1 MQEREQKWYS
11 GMLGVTFNANEGRIT
26 IFRSMLEA
34 LGWPTYYRF
43 LYNRK
48 MGQIAVQACK
58 AEDAGAHRV
67 TRLNETNSCEI
78 KCVAF
83 SRMIYQDAYW
93 NMKRSYRL
101 DGKLFPEQNLVSF
114 PILDA
119 IPIENGKIL
128 EAAVSPTVAPRQ
140 AEASP
145 SQNNPSSA
153 PTEGLSDGRVGKAG
167 KEQGIKLPAWL
178 ESSRLRKR
186 SQQEGKR
193 RGRRISDFSHLSQ

>member
-58 AEDAGAHRV
+58 AENAGAHRV

-83 SRMIYQDAYW
+83 SRMIYRDAPLEY
-93 NMKRSYRL
+93 
-101 DGKLFPEQNLVSF
+101 EE
-114 PILDA
+114 I
-119 IPIENGKIL
+119 IPFGRKVIPG
-128 EAAVSPTVAPRQ
+128 
-140 AEASP
+140 
-145 SQNNPSSA
+145 
-153 PTEGLSDGRVGKAG
+153 TEPCEFSNFRCDSD
-167 KEQGIKLPAWL
+167 
-178 ESSRLRKR
+178 RKR
-186 SQQEGKR
+186 KNAR
-193 RGRRISDFSHLSQ
+193 RGCKPHRLPHVGQKPAHRKTIPVRQ

>member
-58 AEDAGAHRV
+58 AENAGAHRV

-78 KCVAF
+78 KCGLFQNDLSGCPLEYEKIIQTGRKIIPGTEPCEF
-83 SRMIYQDAYW
+83 SHFGCDSDR
-93 NMKRSYRL
+93 KRKNTGGGCKPHSCPTSGRS
-101 DGKLFPEQNLVSF
+101 Q
-114 PILDA
+114 PIAKQSQFGSKSQQRGCLRGVWA
-119 IPIENGKIL
+119 
-128 EAAVSPTVAPRQ
+128 RQ
-140 AEASP
+140 AKSR
-145 SQNNPSSA
+145 
-153 PTEGLSDGRVGKAG
+153 GLSCQLG
-167 KEQGIKLPAWL
+167 
-178 ESSRLRKR
+178 
-186 SQQEGKR
+186 
-193 RGRRISDFSHLSQ
+193 

>member
-1 MQEREQKWYS
+1 MRPFLEVRRLQEKEQKWYS
-11 GMLGVTFNANEGRIT
+11 GMLGVTFNAEEGRIT
-26 IFRSMLEA
+26 IFRSTLEA
-34 LGWPTYYRF
+34 LGWPTHYRF

-83 SRMIYQDAYW
+83 SRMIYQNAHW

-101 DGKLFPEQNLVSF
+101 VGKSFPEQSLVSF
-114 PILDA
+114 SIAGA
-119 IPIENGKIL
+119 IPIENGKML
-128 EAAVSPTVAPRQ
+128 DEVVSPTVAPRR

-153 PTEGLSDGRVGKAG
+153 VKAD
-167 KEQGIKLPAWL
+167 
-178 ESSRLRKR
+178 
-186 SQQEGKR
+186 
-193 RGRRISDFSHLSQ
+193 RGAV

>member
-1 MQEREQKWYS
+1 MRPFLEVRRLQEKEQKWYS
-11 GMLGVTFNANEGRIT
+11 GMLGVTFNAEEGRIT
-26 IFRSMLEA
+26 IFRSTLEA
-34 LGWPTYYRF
+34 LGWPTHYRF

-67 TRLNETNSCEI
+67 TKLNETNSCEI

-83 SRMIYQDAYW
+83 SRMIYRDAHW

-101 DGKLFPEQNLVSF
+101 AGKSFLEQNLVSF

-119 IPIENGKIL
+119 IPIENGKML
-128 EAAVSPTVAPRQ
+128 DEAVSPTVAPRR

-153 PTEGLSDGRVGKAG
+153 VKAD
-167 KEQGIKLPAWL
+167 
-178 ESSRLRKR
+178 
-186 SQQEGKR
+186 R
-193 RGRRISDFSHLSQ
+193 RAA

>member
-58 AEDAGAHRV
+58 AENAGAHRV

-83 SRMIYQDAYW
+83 SRMIYQDAHW
-93 NMKRSYRL
+93 NMKRSYGRKIIPGTEPCEFSHFGC
-101 DGKLFPEQNLVSF
+101 DSDRKRKNTGGGCKPHSCPTSGRSQ
-114 PILDA
+114 PIAKQSQFGSKSQQRGCLRGVWA
-119 IPIENGKIL
+119 
-128 EAAVSPTVAPRQ
+128 RQ
-140 AEASP
+140 AKSR
-145 SQNNPSSA
+145 
-153 PTEGLSDGRVGKAG
+153 GLSCQLG
-167 KEQGIKLPAWL
+167 
-178 ESSRLRKR
+178 
-186 SQQEGKR
+186 
-193 RGRRISDFSHLSQ
+193 

>member
-58 AEDAGAHRV
+58 AENAGAHRV

-83 SRMIYQDAYW
+83 SRMIYQDAHW

-101 DGKLFPEQNLVSF
+101 DGKLFPEQNPCEFSHF
-114 PILDA
+114 GCDSDRKRKNTGGGCKPHSCPTSGRSQPIAKQSQFGSKSQQRGCLRGVWA
-119 IPIENGKIL
+119 
-128 EAAVSPTVAPRQ
+128 RQ
-140 AEASP
+140 AKSR
-145 SQNNPSSA
+145 
-153 PTEGLSDGRVGKAG
+153 GLSCQLG
-167 KEQGIKLPAWL
+167 
-178 ESSRLRKR
+178 
-186 SQQEGKR
+186 
-193 RGRRISDFSHLSQ
+193 

>member
-43 LYNRK
+43 LYNWK

-58 AEDAGAHRV
+58 AENAGAHRV

-83 SRMIYQDAYW
+83 SRMIYQDAHW
-93 NMKRSYRL
+93 NIEVRFSFDRQL
-101 DGKLFPEQNLVSF
+101 ISSEQTDGIIALYDGVYVTEVLNLVNVNVNES
-114 PILDA
+114 
-119 IPIENGKIL
+119 EN
-128 EAAVSPTVAPRQ
+128 
-140 AEASP
+140 
-145 SQNNPSSA
+145 SQ
-153 PTEGLSDGRVGKAG
+153 K
-167 KEQGIKLPAWL
+167 
-178 ESSRLRKR
+178 
-186 SQQEGKR
+186 
-193 RGRRISDFSHLSQ
+193 

>member
-1 MQEREQKWYS
+1 
-11 GMLGVTFNANEGRIT
+11 MLGVTFNANEGRIT

-58 AEDAGAHRV
+58 AENAGAHRV

-83 SRMIYQDAYW
+83 SRMIYQDAHW

-128 EAAVSPTVAPRQ
+128 EAAVSPTVIIFIA
-140 AEASP
+140 ATH
-145 SQNNPSSA
+145 NNA
-153 PTEGLSDGRVGKAG
+153 LQIIIEHNMH
-167 KEQGIKLPAWL
+167 INYM
-178 ESSRLRKR
+178 SRLNDLLKKYLAFTLAVNSPKR
-186 SQQEGKR
+186 TWMP
-193 RGRRISDFSHLSQ
+193 